1 MIISAIFSGAEAAIL
16 SIDKVKLSEMADKGI
31 RIAEKIL
38 KLRIKRENTVTTI
51 LIVNNLVNI
60 AATFIATNLADE
72 IAARLNINAGVWVI
86 PIMTVVIVIVGE
98 MIPKTAA
105 QRKPY
110 PLTKLV
116 YYPLFIATI
125 ICIPL
130 VWLAQNLTNGILWLF
145 HVKPDPHD
153 LKLVSEEDLEAMI
166 DASHR
171 EGIIPSE
178 EKAMIERVFEF
189 GDTTV
194 REIMVARV
202 DMKVAS
208 IDAKITEIMK
218 VFTDSGHSRLPVFD
232 GNTDNIKGIIHIK
245 DIIPYLS
252 DTKNG
257 FDIRTILRKPYFVPE
272 TKRISELFKEMRLL
286 HVHIAIAVDE
296 YGGVAGLITLEDLL
310 EELVGEIQDEYD
322 FEDDDVVKLDDKSY
336 IMVGDMEIED
346 VNKFLGTEIEDDEY
360 DTLAGFLME
369 KLGHLGKIGER
380 VEYEGI
386 VFIIVRV
393 DKLRITK
400 VRVMVD
406 REVPEL
412 RE

>member
-1 MIISAIFSGAEAAIL
+1 MDPQTSNILLLIFLMIISAIFSGAEAAIL

-171 EGIIPSE
+171 GSF
-178 EKAMIERVFEF
+178 RQ
-189 GDTTV
+189 
-194 REIMVARV
+194 
-202 DMKVAS
+202 
-208 IDAKITEIMK
+208 
-218 VFTDSGHSRLPVFD
+218 
-232 GNTDNIKGIIHIK
+232 
-245 DIIPYLS
+245 
-252 DTKNG
+252 
-257 FDIRTILRKPYFVPE
+257 RK
-272 TKRISELFKEMRLL
+272 K
-286 HVHIAIAVDE
+286 
-296 YGGVAGLITLEDLL
+296 
-310 EELVGEIQDEYD
+310 Q
-322 FEDDDVVKLDDKSY
+322 
-336 IMVGDMEIED
+336 
-346 VNKFLGTEIEDDEY
+346 
-360 DTLAGFLME
+360 
-369 KLGHLGKIGER
+369 
-380 VEYEGI
+380 
-386 VFIIVRV
+386 
-393 DKLRITK
+393 
-400 VRVMVD
+400 
-406 REVPEL
+406 
-412 RE
+412 